1 MKNKDLLKEENK
13 ELMQALSQALKED
26 DDDAMAE
33 AFAAFA
39 EGVQERIMEEYK
51 DLRQSKDATIL
62 ASRGIRQLTGEEK
75 TFYQA
80 WIDAASIDRH

>member
-39 EGVQERIMEEYK
+39 EGVQ
-51 DLRQSKDATIL
+51 
-62 ASRGIRQLTGEEK
+62 
-75 TFYQA
+75 
-80 WIDAASIDRH
+80 

>member
-51 DLRQSKDATIL
+51 VRAKMLRSL
-62 ASRGIRQLTGEEK
+62 HP
-75 TFYQA
+75 
-80 WIDAASIDRH
+80 AASDS